1 MKVWTFNT
9 ETCTFERGGRAALAE
24 ADATPV
30 DRDATIRAI
39 LSEVV
44 HAFLEKKSLA
54 EVQRELRDA
63 ADHADPDEDFTFM
76 RP

>member
-1 MKVWTFNT
+1 MTPSQLARQHVS
-9 ETCTFERGGRAALAE
+9 AALAE
-24 ADATPV
+24 AAAAPI
-30 DRDATIRAI
+30 DRDATLRAI
-39 LSEVV
+39 ISQVV
-44 HAFLEKKSLA
+44 KAFLETKPLA

>member
-1 MKVWTFNT
+1 MTPSQLARKHVS
-9 ETCTFERGGRAALAE
+9 AALAQAAAE
-24 ADATPV
+24 PV
-30 DRDATIRAI
+30 DRDATLRAI

-44 HAFLEKKSLA
+44 RGFLETRPLA
-54 EVQRELRDA
+54 EAQRELREA

>member
-1 MKVWTFNT
+1 MTPSQLAKKHV
-9 ETCTFERGGRAALAE
+9 AAAMAE
-24 ADATPV
+24 AAATPV

-44 HAFLEKKSLA
+44 HAFLENKPLA

-63 ADHADPDEDFTFM
+63 ADHADPNEDFTFM